1 MPAEERAAQAYG
13 GGGQRV
19 VEIVERVGYCGAALG
34 LKGFRADL
42 KIQSR
47 ARDEPDRL
55 ERSSGRASAHTEA
68 EGSENSL

>member
-34 LKGFRADL
+34 LKGFRADF
-42 KIQSR
+42 KVQSR

-55 ERSSGRASAHTEA
+55 GKVLRKGVGAHRRGR
-68 EGSENSL
+68 L